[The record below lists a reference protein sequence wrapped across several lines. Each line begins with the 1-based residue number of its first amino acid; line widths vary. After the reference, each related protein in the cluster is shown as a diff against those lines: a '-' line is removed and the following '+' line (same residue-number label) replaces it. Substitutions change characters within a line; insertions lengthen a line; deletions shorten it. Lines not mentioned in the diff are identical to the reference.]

1 LSRAQPKFVGSA
13 LDLGEATQI
22 ELIQALEYWELKRGP
37 RPFPSRQDLLPQ
49 EMKPFLSHVMLI
61 DVQQDPPDFVY
72 RIYGTSI
79 SLPTGKDYTRL
90 SVRNIKPAD
99 FSDLVWRQYS
109 EVVEAR
115 EPKLHCVCY
124 VDGAS
129 QRRYL
134 RVTMP
139 LSSDGSTVD
148 KLFAVSMENAQ
159 FWNGLV

>member
-1 LSRAQPKFVGSA
+1 LSRTQAKFAGST
-13 LDLGEATQI
+13 LDLCEATQI
-22 ELIQALEYWELKRGP
+22 ELRQALDYWDLKRGP
-37 RPFPSRQDLLPQ
+37 RPFPSRRDLLPQ

-61 DVQQDPPDFVY
+61 DVQQAPSDFVY

-79 SLPTGKDYTRL
+79 SIPTGKDYTRL
-90 SVRNIKPAD
+90 SVRNITPPD

-115 EPKLHCVCY
+115 EPKLHSVCY
-124 VDGAS
+124 VDGPT

-148 KLFAVSMENAQ
+148 KLFAVSMENAE
-159 FWNGLV
+159 FWNGIV